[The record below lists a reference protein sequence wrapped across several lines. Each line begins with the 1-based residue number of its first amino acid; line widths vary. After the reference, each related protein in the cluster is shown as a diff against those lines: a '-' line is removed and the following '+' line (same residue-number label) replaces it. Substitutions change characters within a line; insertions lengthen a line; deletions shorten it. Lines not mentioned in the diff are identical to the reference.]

1 VLREIEALPKSDS
14 LIVASHFAFYA
25 SALLPKL
32 SRMNHV
38 VHFHGPWA
46 AETAVEGQHQSKV
59 ALKRMIER
67 SVYSSA
73 KAFVTLSRAFKDL
86 LVDSYGVDPRR
97 IHVIPGG
104 VDLKQFTPGDRGE
117 ARERL
122 GLPKTSS
129 VFLCVRRLVRRMGLE
144 LLIEAF
150 AVTAQKHPNV
160 FLMIGG
166 SGPLRAE
173 LETKVRNYDLSNQ
186 IRFLGFIPDEDLA
199 LAYRAANLSIVPSQS
214 LEGFGLTSLESLAC
228 GTPVLVTPVGGL
240 PEAVAG
246 LSPELVLSDR
256 TAETLGRSL
265 NQFLKGGLVVPSAA
279 DCRRYVEANF
289 SWHEISER
297 VKKVYWEVAH

>member
-1 VLREIEALPKSDS
+1 
-14 LIVASHFAFYA
+14 
-25 SALLPKL
+25 
-32 SRMNHV
+32 
-38 VHFHGPWA
+38 
-46 AETAVEGQHQSKV
+46 
-59 ALKRMIER
+59 
-67 SVYSSA
+67 
-73 KAFVTLSRAFKDL
+73 
-86 LVDSYGVDPRR
+86 
-97 IHVIPGG
+97 
-104 VDLKQFTPGDRGE
+104 
-117 ARERL
+117 
-122 GLPKTSS
+122 
-129 VFLCVRRLVRRMGLE
+129 MGLE

-173 LETKVRNYDLSNQ
+173 LETKVRNYDLSKQ
-186 IRFLGFIPDEDLA
+186 IRFLGFIPDEDLP
-199 LAYRAANLSIVPSQS
+199 LAYRAADLSIVPSQS

-256 TAETLGRSL
+256 TTETLGRSL
-265 NQFLKGGLVVPSAA
+265 NQFLKGGLVVPSAT

-289 SWHEISER
+289 SWPKISER